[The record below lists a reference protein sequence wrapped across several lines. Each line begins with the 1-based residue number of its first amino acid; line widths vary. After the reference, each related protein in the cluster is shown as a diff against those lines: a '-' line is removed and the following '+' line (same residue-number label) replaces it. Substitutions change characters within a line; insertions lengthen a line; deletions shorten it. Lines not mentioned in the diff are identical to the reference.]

1 MKMTIG
7 INEIKP
13 HENHGRSLLSCCT
26 WPFQIWKKLVDWSW
40 QKYQETV
47 KNLTNAPQL
56 VIVAHGTDGCHQD
69 LKFYLLVKFA
79 GWLSLFGSL
88 SLFYLFVCLLS
99 FLVCLF
105 FVCCFLTWS
114 WPAPPTTRSIGKL
127 NHPGYWD
134 QNWNVFF
141 NVLTIFQRTTC
152 WQQNWGRQTSEISFE
167 ILLVC
172 FVGWIK
178 TDWKQ
183 TSPKKFPSK
192 SNFSIAFPTLAP
204 FTTYLLITIIK
215 TTKIYWKISLLQ
227 YSFLSMMKDILTE
240 YPWQL

>member
-1 MKMTIG
+1 MIVIITTMVIIIRKSLKNPPPLPLPVPEVPQVLQDHKAEPGRCLPGVTSVTSAWWVDHHSHHNEDDDWHKWNQTSWKPWKKSPELLYMTIP
-7 INEIKP
+7 NLQKK
-13 HENHGRSLLSCCT
+13 LLS
-26 WPFQIWKKLVDWSW
+26 IEVDK
-40 QKYQETV
+40 KYQKTV

-141 NVLTIFQRTTC
+141 
-152 WQQNWGRQTSEISFE
+152 
-167 ILLVC
+167 
-172 FVGWIK
+172 
-178 TDWKQ
+178 
-183 TSPKKFPSK
+183 
-192 SNFSIAFPTLAP
+192 
-204 FTTYLLITIIK
+204 
-215 TTKIYWKISLLQ
+215 
-227 YSFLSMMKDILTE
+227 
-240 YPWQL
+240 